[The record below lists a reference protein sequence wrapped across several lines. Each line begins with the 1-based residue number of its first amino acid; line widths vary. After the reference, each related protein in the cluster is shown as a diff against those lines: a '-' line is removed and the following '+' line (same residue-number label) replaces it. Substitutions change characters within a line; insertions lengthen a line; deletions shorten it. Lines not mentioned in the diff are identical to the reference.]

1 MGTRLDG
8 KVALVFGAG
17 SIGPG
22 WGNGKATAVAFA
34 EEGARV
40 AAVDL
45 NLAAAEETAAIIA
58 ERGGIALA
66 LAADATSSSQVAG
79 VVAQVHETWGRIDIL
94 HNNVGYPE
102 TGDPVELPE
111 ALWDQA
117 MAVNVKSA
125 FLACKHV
132 LPLMEAQGSG
142 SIINISSL
150 AGIRFSGYNNV
161 SYYASKAALNQ
172 LTSHLAVQVAAK
184 GIRVNTILP
193 GLMDTPL
200 IYARRAGND
209 PAAMVAARNAKVPM
223 KRMGTAWDVARA
235 AVFLAS
241 DEAEYITGVLLPVDG
256 GISCTSV

>member
-22 WGNGKATAVAFA
+22 WGNGKAAAVAFA

-45 NLAAAEETAAIIA
+45 NPAAAEETRAIIA
-58 ERGGIALA
+58 ERGGTALA
-66 LAADATSSSQVAG
+66 LTADATSSSQVAD
-79 VVAQVHETWGRIDIL
+79 VVARVQDAWGRIDIL

-117 MAVNVKSA
+117 MAVNVKTA

-132 LPLMEAQGSG
+132 LPLMEAQGCG

-172 LTSHLAVQVAAK
+172 LTSHLAVQVASK
-184 GIRVNTILP
+184 GIRVNAILP

-223 KRMGTAWDVARA
+223 KRMGTAWDVAKA

>member
-22 WGNGKATAVAFA
+22 WGNGKAAAVAFA

-45 NLAAAEETAAIIA
+45 NPAAAEETRAIIA
-58 ERGGIALA
+58 ERGGTAFALT
-66 LAADATSSSQVAG
+66 ADATSSAQVAD
-79 VVAQVHETWGRIDIL
+79 VVARVRDAWGRIDIL

-117 MAVNVKSA
+117 MAVNVKTA

-184 GIRVNTILP
+184 GIRVNAILP

-200 IYARRAGND
+200 IYARRAGGD
-209 PAAMVAARNAKVPM
+209 AAAMVAERNARVPM

-241 DEAEYITGVLLPVDG
+241 DEAQYITGVLLPVDG